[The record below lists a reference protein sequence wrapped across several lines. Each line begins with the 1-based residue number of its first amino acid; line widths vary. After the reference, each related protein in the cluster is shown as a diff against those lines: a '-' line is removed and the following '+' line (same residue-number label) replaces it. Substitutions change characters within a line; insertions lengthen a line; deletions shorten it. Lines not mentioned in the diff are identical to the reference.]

1 MQPEVQPLPAQG
13 ASSADD
19 AADGPPLWP
28 YVGAFAA
35 LVVLGLAFGRMAEE
49 ARQEA
54 PDGVDLHA
62 ITWVQQHH
70 RQWPKVERLSHWI
83 TRLGDQDVAAP
94 STVVVALILIV
105 LGTRRVGKIRK
116 REAVFWLTVA
126 ITSRVLCVMLKWF
139 FQRERPPPSMR
150 RIVIED
156 PDFSFPSGHSVY
168 AAVVFSMLAILIVR
182 ALPQRLAWLRNLL
195 VVLCLVLAI
204 LVGGS
209 RVWLLAHYPS
219 DVVAGL
225 LLGIGWVIIAYTIRY
240 GWGHWRWKQK
250 VRNG

>member
-1 MQPEVQPLPAQG
+1 MQPEAQLVPVQG
-13 ASSADD
+13 ATSAED

-28 YVGAFAA
+28 YIGAFVA
-35 LVVLGLAFGRMAEE
+35 LAVLGLAFGRMAEE
-49 ARQEA
+49 ARQEQ
-54 PDGVDLHA
+54 PDGLDLHA

-70 RQWPKVERLSHWI
+70 RQWPTIERVAHWV
-83 TRLGDQDVAAP
+83 THVGDEDVAVP
-94 STVVVALILIV
+94 STVAVALVLIV
-105 LGTRRVGKIRK
+105 LGSQRVGQLRK

-126 ITSRVLCVMLKWF
+126 ITSRVLCVMLKLF

-182 ALPQRLAWLRNLL
+182 ALPERLGWLRNLL
-195 VVLCLVLAI
+195 ILACLILAI

-219 DVVAGL
+219 DVIGGL
-225 LLGIGWVIIAYTIRY
+225 LLGIGWVIVAYTIRY
-240 GWGHWRWKQK
+240 GWGHWRWRQ
-250 VRNG
+250 RIRSG